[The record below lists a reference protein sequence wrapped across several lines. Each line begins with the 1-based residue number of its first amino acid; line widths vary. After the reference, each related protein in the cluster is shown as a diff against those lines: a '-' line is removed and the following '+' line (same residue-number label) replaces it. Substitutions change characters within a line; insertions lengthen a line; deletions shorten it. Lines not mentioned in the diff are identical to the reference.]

1 MKPRIAIDMDDVLA
15 DTVGKFIDI
24 YRRDFDT
31 EALPDVFREK
41 SFHEL
46 LEKDVSQKLSDYVHE
61 PGFFADIAVM
71 PGAQEITRE
80 LAEKYDLFVTS
91 AAMEFRNSLSEK
103 YDWLDQHFPHI
114 HWKNRVFCGDK
125 SILRAD
131 VMIDDMP
138 YNLVSFQG
146 KGLLFD
152 APHNRD
158 NALFQRVL
166 SWEEIAKVLL

>member
-31 EALPDVFREK
+31 TVLPTFFREN
-41 SFHEL
+41 SFHEI
-46 LEKDVSQKLSDYVHE
+46 LEKDVYQRLADSVHQ
-61 PGFFADIAVM
+61 PGFFTDIAVM
-71 PGAQEITRE
+71 EGAQEVTRA
-80 LAEKYDLFVTS
+80 LSEKYDLYVTS

-103 YDWLDQHFPHI
+103 YDWLDEHFPHI

-125 SILRAD
+125 SIIRAD

-158 NALFQRVL
+158 NTLFERVN
-166 SWEEIAKVLL
+166 SWEQVGRILL

>member
-15 DTVGKFIDI
+15 DTVGTFIDI

-31 EALPDVFREK
+31 TALPDVFREN

-46 LEKDVSQKLSDYVHE
+46 LEKDISQRLSDYVHE

-71 PGAQEITRE
+71 PGAPEITRE
-80 LAEKYDLFVTS
+80 LSKKYDLFVTS
-91 AAMEFRNSLSEK
+91 AAMEFRNSLAEK
-103 YDWLDQHFPHI
+103 YDWLDRYFPHI
-114 HWKNRVFCGDK
+114 PWQNRVFCGDK
-125 SILRAD
+125 SIIRAD
-131 VMIDDMP
+131 IMIDDMP

-158 NALFQRVL
+158 NTLFQRVH
-166 SWEEIAKVLL
+166 SWEQIATILL